1 MLRIAHIKDKPERF
15 VQKTLQTSVFFA
27 LGLAFVLFVFLDQG
41 DLPGLLAV
49 PAFPVIAFLLFML
62 FVNAPKTKIQKRA
75 RALDREVLFAGRFL
89 LVKIHSGRPLL
100 NALID
105 GTNSYGVAADFFKE
119 IVDDINLGTP
129 IEDALENAQRYSPSE
144 KFRKI
149 MFQINNAIKIGVDV
163 SGPLEETLDEI
174 SQQQLIE
181 IQKYG
186 KKLNSLSMFY
196 MLLAI
201 VMPSLG
207 MAILI
212 VIGSLLGIFT
222 QETYM
227 YIFIA
232 VFMLLFIMQ
241 IVFIIIFKSSRL
253 SVNL

>member
-1 MLRIAHIKDKPERF
+1 MLRVAHMKMSPEKF
-15 VQKTLQTSVFFA
+15 VSGILKTSFFFGFGITFVVFI
-27 LGLAFVLFVFLDQG
+27 FLDKAG
-41 DLPGLLAV
+41 MPGIIAV
-49 PAFPVIAFLLFML
+49 LCFPVIAFLCFML
-62 FVNAPKTKIQKRA
+62 FINSPKSKIQKRG
-75 RALDREVLFAGRFL
+75 RLLDREVLFAGRFL

-100 NALID
+100 NAMID
-105 GTNSYGVAADFFKE
+105 GMHSYGIAASFFRE

-129 IEDALENAQRYSPSE
+129 IEQALENSQRFSPSE

-149 MFQINNAIKIGVDV
+149 MFQINNAIKIGIDV
-163 SGPLEETLDEI
+163 SEPLEETLDEI
-174 SQQQLIE
+174 SQEQLIE

-222 QETYM
+222 QSTYL
-227 YIFIA
+227 YIFVG
-232 VFMLLFIMQ
+232 VFLVVFIMQ
-241 IVFIIIFKSSRL
+241 IVFIVIFKASRL
-253 SVNL
+253 SVNI